1 MNATERVLARLKEV
15 GFETGLGG
23 VTPFGEKLPL
33 VTGVAWEKRTAQLAL
48 IAHSEGSVEDVAWR
62 QLLFAGSGLRHH
74 LSGDGPSALGTPVIL
89 AIVDADGEKQIRR
102 LAENLAKEYAVFNR
116 VDINLVPEKNVK
128 NPEELD
134 DALAPLLPRCRSL
147 LGKEISRQE
156 VQKFWTELRGSVEAA
171 AEGLDD
177 VFASIRSTAGRDAAD
192 ALVSGSVG
200 REELPSPAPLGE
212 LGIWNFRSIKEMELN
227 LSDINIIHGPNGGGK
242 TSIVEA
248 MEFGWAGT
256 SQKRNGAR
264 PADYAKHLPGNGEGD
279 FKIEVDG
286 RAVAGVSEHEEA
298 ELRRCVLTHEAM
310 TRLASEEPKK
320 RFEGLLGVT
329 GLEIPDL
336 DTRTKEFAK
345 TAKRAADTAL
355 AAVGIAPLA
364 RTDSKGLDHLR
375 GALRSDFL
383 GEFSELP
390 DLDLAEGTLASV
402 SGGSFTPRQ
411 WPAGDLRLRLQRAD
425 AAVAEVAE
433 ERGDESEILATLDD
447 AAKAVESLLASRLEA
462 AGAARQLLDA
472 LQQRSES
479 PGEQRGE
486 AGTPEEPAEG
496 PIRVDLASR
505 WLNHARGLS
514 QAADR
519 FRDEAAEIEDHGWS
533 ARLIDYAEAVDQAS
547 AVAPDV
553 ELERLSQPRRRPKAP
568 QPSQEIDEDLFSR
581 AAFAKAPDDPNAVQG
596 PLRELAEALQVHGD
610 GLRELDQRLRNH
622 PARRFGARREMI
634 MDAICR
640 FELARTLRR
649 GGPILETSERMVSE
663 LLDGRLAP
671 VVRELV
677 GAIVRFEWYFKPLQM
692 SATEKE
698 VVFGGLGTDRA
709 DLDARL
715 ILNSAEQTVL
725 GVAWFLGLHMLQP
738 KERRRVL
745 VLDDPT
751 SGFDNVNQSGF
762 ASTLRAFVRLLKP
775 EQVVITTHDDA
786 VAAVLTEEFAVV
798 DDWPRSVARMRFHRD
813 EDDFSVYSVEDCSVY
828 RGEFGPETQRLGL
841 PEDAPAV
848 G

>member
-1 MNATERVLARLKEV
+1 MEATERVLARLKEV

-23 VTPFGEKLPL
+23 VTPFGERLPL
-33 VTGVAWEKRTAQLAL
+33 VTGVAWEKGTAQLAL
-48 IAHSEGSVEDVAWR
+48 ITHAEESVEDIAWR
-62 QLLFAGSGLRHH
+62 QLLFAGSGIRHH
-74 LSGDGPSALGTPVIL
+74 LSGDGPSAVGTPVIL
-89 AIVDADGEKQIRR
+89 AIVDAAGERQIRR

-116 VDINLVPEKNVK
+116 VDINLVPEENLED
-128 NPEELD
+128 PEKLD

-156 VQKFWTELRGSVEAA
+156 VQKFWEELRNSVQAA
-171 AEGLDD
+171 AEALDD
-177 VFASIRSTAGRDAAD
+177 AFASARVTAGRDAAD
-192 ALVSGSVG
+192 ALLSGST
-200 REELPSPAPLGE
+200 EHKELPALAPLGE
-212 LGIWNFRSIKEMELN
+212 LGIWNFRSIKEMELKLFDVN
-227 LSDINIIHGPNGGGK
+227 VIHGPNGGGK

-248 MEFGWAGT
+248 MEFCWAGT
-256 SQKRNGAR
+256 SQKRNGAK
-264 PADYAKHLPGNGEGD
+264 PSEYAKHLPGNGEGD

-286 RAVAGVSEHEEA
+286 RPIGGVSEHEKA

-310 TRLASEEPKK
+310 TRLASEDPKK
-320 RFEGLLGVT
+320 RFEGLLTVT

-336 DTRTKEFAK
+336 DSRTKEFAK
-345 TAKRAADTAL
+345 AAKRDADAAL
-355 AAVGIAPLA
+355 AAVGIMPLA
-364 RTDSKGLDHLR
+364 RSDSKGLEHLQR
-375 GALRSDFL
+375 ALRSNFL
-383 GEFSELP
+383 REFSELP

-402 SGGSFTPRQ
+402 SGGSFTPRE
-411 WPAGDLRLRLQRAD
+411 WPTHELRMQLQRAD
-425 AAVAEVAE
+425 AAVADAAE
-433 ERGDESEILATLDD
+433 ERGDGDEIIATLDG
-447 AAKAVESLLASRLEA
+447 AAKAVGSLLASHLEA
-462 AGAARQLLDA
+462 AGATRQLLDA
-472 LQQRSES
+472 LRQRSE
-479 PGEQRGE
+479 PLGERAGDDRAHEE
-486 AGTPEEPAEG
+486 AVEG
-496 PIRVDLASR
+496 PIGVGLAAR

-519 FRDEAAEIEDHGWS
+519 FREEAGEIEDRNW
-533 ARLIDYAEAVDQAS
+533 ATRLVDYAEAVDRAS

-553 ELERLSQPRRRPKAP
+553 ELERLSQPRRRPKP
-568 QPSQEIDEDLFSR
+568 LQQSQELDLDVLKRASFSGP
-581 AAFAKAPDDPNAVQG
+581 PDDAEAIQE
-596 PLRELAEALQVHGD
+596 PLQELAEILQAHGD
-610 GLRELDQRLRNH
+610 ALRELDKRLRNH
-622 PARRFGARREMI
+622 PSRRFGARREMV

-692 SATEKE
+692 SAAKKE

-751 SGFDNVNQSGF
+751 SGFDNANQSGF

-775 EQVVITTHDDA
+775 EQVVVTTHDDA
-786 VAAVLTEEFAVV
+786 IAAVLTEEFAVV
-798 DDWPRSVARMRFHRD
+798 DDWPQCVARMRFQRD
-813 EDDFSVYSVEDCSVY
+813 EDDFSVYSVEDCSVHK
-828 RGEFGPETQRLGL
+828 GEFVPETQRLGL
-841 PEDAPAV
+841 PEDASAV